1 MKTTVVVLLAVIAM
15 SAAAIMV
22 EAKYTA
28 TGACVAHKF
37 SCCPMVTYKVD
48 VDHIEE
54 NEEKTCKEIARFA
67 ASKENTSPE
76 CLKAHIKYKCLDI
89 IPSCESDSN
98 RVSGVVACF
107 LVVQVYL
114 CEETIHMSCSC
125 IKESIVL

>member
-1 MKTTVVVLLAVIAM
+1 MKTTVIVLLAVIAM

-89 IPSCESDSN
+89 IASCESDSN
-98 RVSGVVACF
+98 RVSIVFGNVLNAFILWWCSMF
-107 LVVQVYL
+107 PCCASLLV
-114 CEETIHMSCSC
+114 
-125 IKESIVL
+125 